1 MNSFLE
7 RQFSL
12 KEHGTTVGRE
22 ILAGIATFLT
32 MAYIIVVN
40 PLILQDAGMD
50 FGAVFTAT
58 ILAAVVGTSIMGLW
72 ANWPVAMAPGMGLN
86 AFFTYGVVQ
95 GMGHS
100 WEIALGAVFCSG
112 ILFVAL
118 SATKFRQ
125 WVIEAVPMSLR
136 LGVGVGIGFFLA
148 IIGLKN
154 AGIVVDSPAT
164 LVQLGDLTSA
174 TTALACLGFVIMLV
188 LDARKVPGSIIIGIL
203 SITVIGLITGHAT
216 WGGGTWMPPSMA
228 STFLALDIGG
238 VFELGLILVV
248 LTFLFVDFFDTAGTL
263 TSVANM
269 ADKVSPDGKVSN
281 IGRAVFSD
289 SIATVSGSLLGTSST
304 TSYIES
310 GAGIKEGG
318 RTGLTAVTTAVLFL
332 ACLFLA
338 PLAKTIPGWA
348 TAPALVFVA
357 TFFAAGLKDL
367 AWDDIREYG
376 PAMLAAL
383 VMPFTFSIANGIAVG
398 FITYVAANAL
408 TGRARQLHPAIIILA
423 VVSVL
428 YFIKDF

>member
-1 MNSFLE
+1 
-7 RQFSL
+7 
-12 KEHGTTVGRE
+12 
-22 ILAGIATFLT
+22 

-86 AFFTYGVVQ
+86 AFFTYGVVL

-136 LGVGVGIGFFLA
+136 LGVGAGIGFFLA

-203 SITVIGLITGHAT
+203 SITIIGLMTGHAT
-216 WGGGTWMPPSMA
+216 WGGGAWMPPSMA
-228 STFLALDIGG
+228 PTFLALDIGG

>member
-7 RQFSL
+7 RQFAL
-12 KEHGTTVGRE
+12 KQHGTTVGRE

-86 AFFTYGVVQ
+86 AFFTYGVVL

-136 LGVGVGIGFFLA
+136 LGVGAGIGFFLA

-203 SITVIGLITGHAT
+203 SITIIGLITGHAT
-216 WGGGTWMPPSMA
+216 WGGGAWMPPSMA
-228 STFLALDIGG
+228 PTFLALDIGG

-289 SIATVSGSLLGTSST
+289 SIATVSGSLFGTSST